1 MDFIVRKQYRQ
12 ETAGLFSPAQ
22 TADPGCRRSPVMAV
36 GDIQPLH
43 TCKSLLHG
51 RNRENAKKAI
61 STAEER
67 GLPTSSVLT
76 HPEGYLIPTGEV
88 DAIETEVTIEEK
100 IRLIYQP
107 ACWSVELSS
116 NYTPDDQIFM
126 VTFRLANIGSP
137 FGIDLPGGN

>member
-1 MDFIVRKQYRQ
+1 M
-12 ETAGLFSPAQ
+12 
-22 TADPGCRRSPVMAV
+22 
-36 GDIQPLH
+36 
-43 TCKSLLHG
+43 
-51 RNRENAKKAI
+51 
-61 STAEER
+61 
-67 GLPTSSVLT
+67 
-76 HPEGYLIPTGEV
+76 
-88 DAIETEVTIEEK
+88 TIEEK